1 MRLPGVIVLA
11 VLLAG
16 PAAAQSDPASTRW
29 SFALGAGAL
38 HFSAVARD
46 TLAAP
51 GAAARLR
58 PSGRLGVHLAL
69 ARRLGPWEAAVEIG
83 WARGHAEA
91 GNTAVSIHDKSADLS
106 RYRVVPSLSRRLAG
120 MGPAEATLA
129 LGATMDLWTVEDAT
143 RARMGGEIRLAFRVP
158 LGATVAVENSAA
170 VGWSSSPVVREDLD
184 DGFALNGLRT
194 LTFGTGVRIR
204 F

>member
-1 MRLPGVIVLA
+1 MRLPQVIVLA
-11 VLLAG
+11 LLLAG
-16 PAAAQSDPASTRW
+16 PAAAQSHPGPARW

-46 TLAAP
+46 TLAPP

-58 PSGRLGVHLAL
+58 PSGRLGLHLAL

-106 RYRVVPSLSRRLAG
+106 RYRVVPSLGRRLAG
-120 MGPAEATLA
+120 IGPAEANLA

-143 RARMGGEIRLAFRVP
+143 RARLGGEIRLALRFP
-158 LGATVAVENSAA
+158 MGTTAEVENSAA
-170 VGWSSSPVVREDLD
+170 VGLSSSPVVRKDLD
-184 DGFALNGLRT
+184 DGFAISGLWT
-194 LTFGTGVRIR
+194 LSFGTGVRIR
-204 F
+204 L